1 MYIKTF
7 QSFTAVTK
15 SSVFDM
21 DEFLYVAD
29 GDYELFNFLISR
41 AGSNIIFVSQQKRFR
56 FLLSYDKNSCKLC
69 LKKCTHNYFMIL
81 IATQFRGL
89 YIFYFKTRPH
99 WVFLIYFENPFFVLT
114 YQGYNKGLFLITSS
128 IALDYGL

>member
-21 DEFLYVAD
+21 DKFMCVAD
-29 GDYELFNFLISR
+29 GDYALFNFLISR

-56 FLLSYDKNSCKLC
+56 FLLSYDKKSCKLR
-69 LKKCTHNYFMIL
+69 LTKCTNNYFMIL

-89 YIFYFKTRPH
+89 HIFYFKTRPYQ
-99 WVFLIYFENPFFVLT
+99 VFLIYFENPFFVLT

>member
-1 MYIKTF
+1 MYIKIF

-41 AGSNIIFVSQQKRFR
+41 AGSNIIFVS
-56 FLLSYDKNSCKLC
+56 
-69 LKKCTHNYFMIL
+69 
-81 IATQFRGL
+81 
-89 YIFYFKTRPH
+89 
-99 WVFLIYFENPFFVLT
+99 
-114 YQGYNKGLFLITSS
+114 
-128 IALDYGL
+128 